1 MVNCRNT
8 LIAHFMNE
16 LSAIKQ
22 KRPAAGL
29 QDVDEEGKLEE
40 EEVQKEEKTLTLQPP
55 PSGRERSCS
64 APEEPAT
71 KGQTEEG
78 KPSPI
83 IVRSASMKA
92 KKSVSFS
99 PAPSFDEDQGSMT
112 SSLTDVG
119 KEKRKKRL
127 LRKQDTV
134 EDQETQTGNSL
145 LEVDSSGGGGPFG
158 HQRGA
163 TLRPGRKLSKRL
175 EKFRAAAATVIAE
188 RKLSAGLSRSSSVDT
203 SKPVENKSKGI
214 VEVCERERFEMEAF
228 VADDYKPA
236 AVFEQKQSQ
245 ESLKPPIAKPES
257 VKISLSPYGSPLRRS
272 PVEEDGMYPDVLE
285 AIAPLPPVPPV
296 KFSSHVDEK
305 HESNSIN
312 ARNGSVA
319 PETNLTAEYDVERA
333 QRLSRTRWWQK
344 VYASVDI
351 STTEEDTQRQ
361 HIATSDELE
370 IQRETNV

>member
-134 EDQETQTGNSL
+134 EEQETGNSL

-203 SKPVENKSKGI
+203 SKPVESKSKGI

-285 AIAPLPPVPPV
+285 AITPLPPVPPV

-333 QRLSRTRWWQK
+333 QRLNRTRWWQK